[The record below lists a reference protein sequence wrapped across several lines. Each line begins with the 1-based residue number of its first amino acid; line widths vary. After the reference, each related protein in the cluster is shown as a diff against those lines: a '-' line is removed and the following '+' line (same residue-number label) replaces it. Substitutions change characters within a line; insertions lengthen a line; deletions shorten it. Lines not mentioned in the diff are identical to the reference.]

1 MTEWEKYSLITGYIV
16 LIASLAA
23 LFVFDVKYPLLALP
37 FILGVVLIIYALYQY
52 MNCRGRPDERVQR
65 VITYSMA
72 NSWLTTL
79 FFAASYVIFNLFG
92 LLPRYTVMRTLCTT
106 LFMMLLFFGVW
117 YLYFQRKGD
126 VE

>member
-1 MTEWEKYSLITGYIV
+1 MVELEKVSLITGYIV
-16 LIASLAA
+16 LMASLSA
-23 LFVFDVKYPLLALP
+23 LFVFDVAYPLLAVP
-37 FILGVVLIIYALYQY
+37 FILGVALIIYALYQY
-52 MNCRGRPDERVQR
+52 MNCRGKPDERVQR

-72 NSWLTTL
+72 NSWLTVL
-79 FFAASYVIFNLFG
+79 FFVAAYVLMDMFG
-92 LLPRYTVMRTLCTT
+92 LLPHYTVMRTLCMT